1 LFQIGSAEGDDGGSK
16 RARQVKQRL
25 EKLCLTQAQNNG
37 DDDPTD
43 KEVQAFVRR
52 ELNAAK
58 VFKFYPVDMQTLRR
72 YVYDHGMEGT
82 ADKDLMEDLYA
93 EFNLDEFAAAR
104 RDKVDVSYLYEPPLH
119 WYTADSSTAESEQ
132 PRPHCARGTGD
143 DSAG

>member
-104 RDKVDVSYLYEPPLH
+104 RDKVDVSYLYEPTRLH
-119 WYTADSSTAESEQ
+119 
-132 PRPHCARGTGD
+132 R
-143 DSAG
+143 